1 MQLTVDSD
9 AAYLVLPKARS
20 RFAGYFRLL
29 DDPSNVHRSLYNGPI
44 LIECKTIRHVV
55 SSAAEAETHGVFQNA
70 KIAVSLRN
78 ILKELGHEQPPTP
91 IITDNSTTTGF
102 VHKTMQ
108 MKRSKSWDMHLHW
121 LRDREARNHFD
132 VMWEKGL
139 DNKVDYFTK
148 HHPTVHH
155 RAQRPNY
162 IRDKVDH
169 YR

>member
-102 VHKTMQ
+102 VHKTM
-108 MKRSKSWDMHLHW
+108 
-121 LRDREARNHFD
+121 
-132 VMWEKGL
+132 
-139 DNKVDYFTK
+139 
-148 HHPTVHH
+148 
-155 RAQRPNY
+155 
-162 IRDKVDH
+162 
-169 YR
+169 